1 LSGVWDWCFNTEEH
15 GGSQRSW
22 LVLFLVMEI
31 DRTAKLRELMQRSNI
46 GNFRQLYQLTG
57 TSASTIN
64 RLRASQAATLRW
76 QTLINISQGLQI
88 SIDELL
94 ETFGDSLY
102 RSERQQIAAIQ
113 QEYQYLQQQ
122 LEHQRENLQAEFQS
136 QSLQILESFL
146 TYFPTAKQAAINNPD
161 FPASKLVP
169 LTKSIEQLISSWGVT
184 VIGAVGTEIVYDP
197 QWHQLIEGAV
207 NPGEIAIVRYV
218 GYRQGDKAI
227 FRAKVSQ
234 GDLKS

>member
-1 LSGVWDWCFNTEEH
+1 MG
-15 GGSQRSW
+15 
-22 LVLFLVMEI
+22 I
-31 DRTAKLRELMQRSNI
+31 DRTEQLRELMERSSI
-46 GNFRQLYQLTG
+46 SSFRQLYQLTG
-57 TSASTIN
+57 TSARTID
-64 RLRASQAATLRW
+64 RLRSSQANTLRW

-88 SIDELL
+88 STGGLL
-94 ETFGDSLY
+94 EIFGDSGY
-102 RSERQQIAAIQ
+102 RSEHQQIATLQ

-122 LEHQRENLQAEFQS
+122 LQEQRATLKAEFQF

-146 TYFPTAKQAAINNPD
+146 TYFPTAKQAAIDNPD

-169 LTKSIEQLISSWGVT
+169 LTRSIDQLIASWGVT

-197 QWHQLIEGAV
+197 QWHQLIEGNI
-207 NPGEIAIVRYV
+207 NPGGMAIVRYV

-234 GDLKS
+234 P

>member
-1 LSGVWDWCFNTEEH
+1 MTFISEECEGR
-15 GGSQRSW
+15 GGRMS
-22 LVLFLVMEI
+22 I
-31 DRTAKLRELMQRSNI
+31 DRTAKLRELMRRSSINS
-46 GNFRQLYQLTG
+46 FRQLYQVTG

-64 RLRASQAATLRW
+64 RLRSSQADTLRW

-88 SIDELL
+88 STGELL
-94 ETFGDSLY
+94 EIFGDSGY
-102 RSERQQIAAIQ
+102 KSERQQIATLQ

-122 LEHQRENLQAEFQS
+122 LQEQRVTLQAEFQF

-169 LTKSIEQLISSWGVT
+169 LTRSIEQLISSWGVT
-184 VIGAVGTEIVYDP
+184 VIGVVGSEIVYDP
-197 QWHQLIEGAV
+197 QWHQLIEGSV

-218 GYRQGDKAI
+218 GYRQGDKSI
-227 FRAKVSQ
+227 FRAKVS
-234 GDLKS
+234 S